1 MAITGLVQGSDVRI
15 TDVAGNL
22 VFHTISLGG
31 QAIWPATDL
40 SGNRVSTGI
49 YLVLAVDPDGKR
61 KCNTKVAVVR

>member
-1 MAITGLVQGSDVRI
+1 MRI